1 MKLTRKILKQMILE
15 NFPTKYEQSSFS
27 TPNIPVP
34 SMIRR
39 KNPNYDPEDPKSKE
53 PEYLPAAVPSEYS
66 QSFENFIGAKASM
79 FEKIKAI
86 NLISD
91 SIARKDF
98 KTFAKALDIDIGRS
112 SKKNARVILN
122 ACLIMDFF
130 SYLAREQDAYSGAYL
145 FEGLTA
151 LLVGGTVAGGEG
163 LAHDAVGQDNQLY
176 SSKWIK
182 LSEPAGQQVS
192 GFPKDKSIIYLI
204 AQKYSEE
211 EAKYAGDKPKTKDF
225 TSVPGY
231 EYTKSEPERGKIYGS
246 ADAIEIMTL
255 SLFLIEVKKVSDGQ
269 TRLNQ
274 QQMDD
279 FESWIE
285 YQKALVEIFNQE
297 KSEPTEEPEEEGAET
312 TEEVK
317 LSELSLEEL
326 VEKIIEKFYPN
337 GFSKKAKWY
346 TEYQK
351 AGEEG
356 GIDINKPIY
365 YPPNQDWVKNFV
377 SQIKKVAKARAK
389 IGVDFPVFQVSAIN
403 RSGEKISLSGVNPTY
418 KTKKAG
424 DKIERT
430 DYETGDSPKLENR
443 DFFDF
448 DFDITSAGTINW
460 TIKLEKA
467 YSTVEAF
474 LRHEAAK
481 IKLITSSGQ
490 LLKDEIAT
498 TFGSKRDTGTF
509 KDLVKETYNHLRE
522 YFSQM
527 DESEKQTRLYFA
539 NGRKTHATSGLDSIN
554 KSAVALDE
562 LINKLVNLKK

>member
-151 LLVGGTVAGGEG
+151 LLVGGTIAGGEG

-211 EAKYAGDKPKTKDF
+211 EAKYAGDKPKQKTLQVCPDMNILRVNQKEAKF
-225 TSVPGY
+225 T
-231 EYTKSEPERGKIYGS
+231 
-246 ADAIEIMTL
+246 DQLM
-255 SLFLIEVKKVSDGQ
+255 
-269 TRLNQ
+269 RL
-274 QQMDD
+274 
-279 FESWIE
+279 
-285 YQKALVEIFNQE
+285 K
-297 KSEPTEEPEEEGAET
+297 
-312 TEEVK
+312 
-317 LSELSLEEL
+317 
-326 VEKIIEKFYPN
+326 
-337 GFSKKAKWY
+337 
-346 TEYQK
+346 
-351 AGEEG
+351 
-356 GIDINKPIY
+356 
-365 YPPNQDWVKNFV
+365 
-377 SQIKKVAKARAK
+377 
-389 IGVDFPVFQVSAIN
+389 
-403 RSGEKISLSGVNPTY
+403 
-418 KTKKAG
+418 
-424 DKIERT
+424 
-430 DYETGDSPKLENR
+430 
-443 DFFDF
+443 
-448 DFDITSAGTINW
+448 
-460 TIKLEKA
+460 
-467 YSTVEAF
+467 
-474 LRHEAAK
+474 
-481 IKLITSSGQ
+481 
-490 LLKDEIAT
+490 
-498 TFGSKRDTGTF
+498 
-509 KDLVKETYNHLRE
+509 
-522 YFSQM
+522 
-527 DESEKQTRLYFA
+527 
-539 NGRKTHATSGLDSIN
+539 
-554 KSAVALDE
+554 
-562 LINKLVNLKK
+562 